1 MTHYRQ
7 SRLRA
12 FLLAAIVAAGAGLH
26 CRADVVSNCFKVV
39 NYTVNWHVECTLD
52 GFTDALDIA
61 IDDNTHCG
69 ARDRPCWWGLSG
81 GVGVIDTAAANMFPE
96 APLMMP

>member
-1 MTHYRQ
+1 MREVVLGDPNLPYTFIVNLEVGLGELAQLAFVCQPVEGRCAFPKLLSNQ
-7 SRLRA
+7 CVKLLELLRLM
-12 FLLAAIVAAGAGLH
+12 VAW
-26 CRADVVSNCFKVV
+26 R
-39 NYTVNWHVECTLD
+39 
-52 GFTDALDIA
+52 
-61 IDDNTHCG
+61 CG